1 MADEESQFSTITD
14 FHANKVSLKEE
25 SLSCD
30 EVLACAYCAGWAEAR
45 SAVVYDVNVD
55 LVCMEIGQF
64 VTEVSRGG
72 LVIPHLPTF
81 ELISVMAFFVK
92 MSGSLGGMLGK

>member
-1 MADEESQFSTITD
+1 MVGPVTSHNCTD
-14 FHANKVSLKEE
+14 FDLLIEKFELSLKEE

-55 LVCMEIGQF
+55 LVCMEIGQ
-64 VTEVSRGG
+64 
-72 LVIPHLPTF
+72 
-81 ELISVMAFFVK
+81 
-92 MSGSLGGMLGK
+92 